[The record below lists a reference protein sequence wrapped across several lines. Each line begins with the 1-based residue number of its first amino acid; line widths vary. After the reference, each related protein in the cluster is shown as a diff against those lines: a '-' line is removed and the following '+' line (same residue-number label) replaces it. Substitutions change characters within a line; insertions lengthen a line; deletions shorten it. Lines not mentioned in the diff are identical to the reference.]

1 MTLKELT
8 AKEVQEQLESG
19 KELHLI
25 DVREDDEVA
34 EGIIPGAKHIALGNL
49 PIEMHDLDA
58 ATPYILVC
66 RSGGRSG
73 RAQEIM
79 ADEGFDV
86 TNMAG
91 GMMAWE
97 GETKF

>member
-8 AKEVQEQLESG
+8 AHEVQEQLESG
-19 KELHLI
+19 KELHII

-34 EGIIPGAKHIALGNL
+34 EGIIPGAAHIKLGDL
-49 PIEMHDLDA
+49 PVEMHDLDA
-58 ATPYILVC
+58 STPYILVC

-73 RAQEIM
+73 RAQELM

-86 TNMAG
+86 TNMTG
-91 GMMAWE
+91 GMLAWK
-97 GETKF
+97 GETK

>member
-1 MTLKELT
+1 MTLKEMT
-8 AKEVQEQLESG
+8 AKEVQEQLEAG

-34 EGIIPGAKHIALGNL
+34 EGKIPGAVHIPLGEL
-49 PIEMHDLDA
+49 PIQMHDLDES
-58 ATPYILVC
+58 TPYILVC

-79 ADEGFDV
+79 ADEGYDV
-86 TNMAG
+86 TNMTG
-91 GMMAWE
+91 GMLAWE
-97 GETKF
+97 GQTE

>member
-8 AKEVQEQLESG
+8 AKEVQEQLEAG

-34 EGIIPGAKHIALGNL
+34 EGKIPGAVHIPLGEL
-49 PIEMHDLDA
+49 PIQMHDLDES
-58 ATPYILVC
+58 TPYILVC

-79 ADEGFDV
+79 ADEGYDV

-91 GMMAWE
+91 GMLAWE
-97 GETKF
+97 GPTE

>member
-1 MTLKELT
+1 MKELT
-8 AKEVQEQLESG
+8 AREVQEQLESG
-19 KELHLI
+19 KELHII

-34 EGIIPGAKHIALGNL
+34 QGMIPGATHIALGNL
-49 PIEMHDLDA
+49 PIEMHDLDQT
-58 ATPYILVC
+58 TPYILVC

-91 GMMAWE
+91 GMLAWKGQTE
-97 GETKF
+97 